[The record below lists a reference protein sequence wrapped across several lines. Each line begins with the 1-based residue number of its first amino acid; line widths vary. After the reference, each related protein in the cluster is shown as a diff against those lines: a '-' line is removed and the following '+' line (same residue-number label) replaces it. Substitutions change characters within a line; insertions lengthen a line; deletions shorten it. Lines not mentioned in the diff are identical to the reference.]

1 MFHEIVRN
9 PLKLPVMDRFPFGCG
24 WSGEGGGVWLLT
36 EKNDMRKKKGE
47 KILPKEKKLRN
58 QYLNKVSWVRDQ
70 KFEVDIKVNFFYP
83 VQSSYIGIDRKS
95 FDQISHSGRD
105 FPFIS
110 I

>member
-1 MFHEIVRN
+1 MTVDWKKWRE
-9 PLKLPVMDRFPFGCG
+9 
-24 WSGEGGGVWLLT
+24 E
-36 EKNDMRKKKGE
+36 KKGRKNVAEGE
-47 KILPKEKKLRN
+47 KTRKKLRN